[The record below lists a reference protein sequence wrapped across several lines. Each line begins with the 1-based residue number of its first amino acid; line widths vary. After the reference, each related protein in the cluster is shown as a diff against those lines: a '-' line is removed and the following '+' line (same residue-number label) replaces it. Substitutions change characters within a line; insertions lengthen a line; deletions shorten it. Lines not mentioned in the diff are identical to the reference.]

1 MNVDYDDPEEL
12 EICPYDPVHRIRR
25 KRFPYHLV
33 KCRKVIW
40 YFDYERRLCNSVP
53 ITGDFTHKQFN
64 YDIVYY
70 GISVNPVLSAH

>member
-33 KCRKVIW
+33 KCRKVI
-40 YFDYERRLCNSVP
+40 DILTMIIVRGLLGNPP
-53 ITGDFTHKQFN
+53 I
-64 YDIVYY
+64 
-70 GISVNPVLSAH
+70 